1 MSAAKKMGAPIYLI
15 LMKKEPQ
22 ENAALGLLRRSFTS
36 RVDRLVEATGGRV
49 FYSKEYDSLDQIY
62 DQIEEDLRSQYLLAY
77 YPKNGEESRG
87 WRDVDV
93 EVGVDG
99 LKPRTLSGYQQ

>member
-1 MSAAKKMGAPIYLI
+1 M
-15 LMKKEPQ
+15 
-22 ENAALGLLRRSFTS
+22 
-36 RVDRLVEATGGRV
+36 
-49 FYSKEYDSLDQIY
+49 FYSKEYDSLDDIY

-77 YPKNGEESRG
+77 YPNSDERRG

-93 EVGVDG
+93 EVGVEG